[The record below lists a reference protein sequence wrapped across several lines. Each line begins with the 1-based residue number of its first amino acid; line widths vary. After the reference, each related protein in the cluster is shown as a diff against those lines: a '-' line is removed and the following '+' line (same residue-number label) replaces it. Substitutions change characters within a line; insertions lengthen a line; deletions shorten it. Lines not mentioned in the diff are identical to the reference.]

1 MDNVPGSFLE
11 IMLVKV
17 TIDCGSILHFSPSGV
32 FTKYVSF
39 FVFFQG
45 PMWREIRGKG
55 LAYSYSMTLQ
65 PSEGSLNL
73 KLARAAQLT
82 RAYEEALN
90 ILVSK

>member
-39 FVFFQG
+39 FVFFRDQCG
-45 PMWREIRGKG
+45 EK
-55 LAYSYSMTLQ
+55 
-65 PSEGSLNL
+65 SEVKDLL
-73 KLARAAQLT
+73 
-82 RAYEEALN
+82 
-90 ILVSK
+90 ILIA

>member
-1 MDNVPGSFLE
+1 
-11 IMLVKV
+11 
-17 TIDCGSILHFSPSGV
+17 
-32 FTKYVSF
+32 
-39 FVFFQG
+39 
-45 PMWREIRGKG
+45 MWREIRGKG

-90 ILVSK
+90 ILVSKKKKKKM

>member
-1 MDNVPGSFLE
+1 
-11 IMLVKV
+11 
-17 TIDCGSILHFSPSGV
+17 
-32 FTKYVSF
+32 
-39 FVFFQG
+39 
-45 PMWREIRGKG
+45 MWREIRGKG

-90 ILVSK
+90 ILVSKKKKKNVIMVMFLYY